1 MRTRSR
7 AVAPLAAVL
16 LLTACGDPD
25 PLTAT
30 DEEVVAARD
39 RATESMTAG
48 LQALAGEFGAGT
60 PLGTRVDTRCSAGT
74 DNWKIHDRYR
84 STCSTSITTAFA
96 TDRDPQELLSD
107 VAALDAFEDRLSDV
121 GWGGAEWFVAGETG
135 MPLDAYVLGL
145 SGRPLPQ
152 LSGVRVYDGEGT
164 SIALSFHRA
173 DEPVPAP
180 DPPLHP
186 TEPYP
191 AEGGGTQG
199 TDWQDAWTGQTSWLL
214 TGGGDAEIA
223 QQPW

>member
-1 MRTRSR
+1 MRSRSR

-16 LLTACGDPD
+16 LLSACGDPD
-25 PLTAT
+25 PLTAA

-39 RATESMTAG
+39 RAAEAMTAG
-48 LQALAGEFGAGT
+48 LSALAGELGAEE

-84 STCSTSITTAFA
+84 STCSTSVSTAFA
-96 TDRDPQELLSD
+96 IDHDPGALFTD
-107 VAALDAFEDRLSDV
+107 VAALQAFEDRLSDA
-121 GWGGAEWFVAGETG
+121 GWGAAEWWVAGNDTALRV
-135 MPLDAYVLGL
+135 PVLG
-145 SGRPLPQ
+145 SAGQPLGEVE
-152 LSGVRVYDGEGT
+152 GVRVYDGQGR
-164 SIALSFHRA
+164 SIGLSFQRA

-223 QQPW
+223 QQAW